1 MCRVL
6 TYLGEPI
13 LIEAL
18 LSKPDNS
25 LIKQSYAPKF
35 MSHIQ
40 NLAGFGMSVWNKDLL
55 SSSEPFIFKTLELPF
70 FSHNLIRI
78 SRQIQS
84 GSFMAHVR
92 GIRYEQTERVSTANT
107 HPFLYN
113 GFKAALAHN
122 GDLAGF
128 DQMKYDLIKH
138 IKPDIAKR
146 IQGTTDSEWM
156 YAVFT
161 SQLENPEE
169 FCGVDELLD
178 AVTKTFK
185 ILKLVKKKNNLTLS
199 SPVNLFISSADC
211 VLATR
216 FVFNFGSFPTEFTS
230 SHMAYHS
237 LWYTYGTRY
246 GYFDGE
252 HKMIGEDGNKCSVI
266 ISSEPLTTD
275 TTTWIEVPE
284 YTAITAERV
293 SDKIQVKLHDLFI

>member
-6 TYLGEPI
+6 AYIGEPI
-13 LIEAL
+13 LIEEL

-35 MSHIQ
+35 MTHIQ
-40 NLAGFGMSVWNKDLL
+40 NLAGFGMSVWNKDLM
-55 SSSEPFIFKTLELPF
+55 SSSEPFVFKTLELPF

-84 GSFMAHVR
+84 NSFMAHVR
-92 GIRYEQTERVSTANT
+92 GIKYEQTERVSTSNT
-107 HPFLYN
+107 HPFLYP
-113 GFKAALAHN
+113 GFKAAFAHN
-122 GDLAGF
+122 GELEGF
-128 DQMKYDLIKH
+128 DEMKYDLIDY

-146 IQGTTDSEWM
+146 IHGTTDSEWM
-156 YAVFT
+156 YAVFS
-161 SQLENPEE
+161 SQLEDPKK

-178 AVTKTFK
+178 AVKKTFK
-185 ILKLVKKKNNLTLS
+185 ILKKVKKKNNLTIS

-216 FVFNFGSFPTEFTS
+216 FVFNFGSFPIEFS
-230 SHMAYHS
+230 SAHMAYHS
-237 LWYTYGTRY
+237 LWYTYGERY

-252 HKMIGEDGNKCSVI
+252 HKMVGEDGAKRSVI
-266 ISSEPLTTD
+266 ISSEPLTND

-284 YTAITAERV
+284 YTAITAERE
-293 SDKIQVKLHDLFI
+293 SDRIRVKLHDLFI